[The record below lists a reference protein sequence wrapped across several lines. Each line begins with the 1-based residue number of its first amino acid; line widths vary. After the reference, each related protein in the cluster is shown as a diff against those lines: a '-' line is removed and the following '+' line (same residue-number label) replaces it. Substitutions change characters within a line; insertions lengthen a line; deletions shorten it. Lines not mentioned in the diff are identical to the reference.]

1 MVVTF
6 PLRSGGATQMMYFL
20 KVGVIVPIAVVTV
33 WAAIFA
39 GSFERQAQCAAG
51 APPDWRCANVW
62 FER

>member
-1 MVVTF
+1 
-6 PLRSGGATQMMYFL
+6 MMYFL